1 MSVAARAGPLQ
12 STLSVYSYML
22 QLRYT
27 LLVLERDIP
36 DIRNNVA
43 RHFFGLGLLNWLGYN
58 WQMTK
63 VTNIL
68 TI

>member
-27 LLVLERDIP
+27 LLER
-36 DIRNNVA
+36 DIRNNFA
-43 RHFFGLGLLNWLGYN
+43 GHFFGLGLLNWLGYN